1 MKSVL
6 LCLIAI
12 SGTQMLAQAPALTWE
27 QAARNVSR
35 LPPAVFADV
44 PANVRRS
51 LQQDNCLIPQ
61 TPFVRRRHNIVAGE
75 FATRGQRDWAAL
87 CSVNLRSRLVV
98 YWGGPAKCGQL
109 GGWRDDIHLLEDY
122 VFAYSVH
129 RITVPR
135 MRMAAREFDA
145 KLRLTH
151 DGINFGSEKGTVAH
165 YCHQGKWVEF
175 ITSD

>member
-1 MKSVL
+1 MKRVL

-12 SGTQMLAQAPALTWE
+12 SGTQTFAQAPALTWE
-27 QAARNVSR
+27 QAA
-35 LPPAVFADV
+35 
-44 PANVRRS
+44 
-51 LQQDNCLIPQ
+51 IPQ

-98 YWGGPAKCGQL
+98 YWGGPARCGQL
-109 GGWRDDIHLLEDY
+109 GGWRDDVHLLEDY

-135 MRMAAREFDA
+135 MRVAAREFDA

-151 DGINFGSEKGTVAH
+151 DGINVGSEKGTVAH